1 MTNVNLTTLC
11 FSRRTGEA
19 LRGADSRAVRGMPP
33 DRDVIR
39 FSDLL
44 LAALVVL
51 SLVAALFLVQ

>member
-19 LRGADSRAVRGMPP
+19 LRGADYARSVEPP
-33 DRDVIR
+33 DRDAIR
-39 FSDLL
+39 FSGPLV
-44 LAALVVL
+44 AALVVL